1 MELTILILILPLLS
15 FLILGIG
22 KWMKP
27 AHAGLLGTLS
37 LSLVTLLSYATAWLY
52 FTSPRTAEGV
62 YETLLPTTLPGL
74 PFTQTLHFDLGILLD
89 LSLL

>member
-15 FLILGIG
+15 FLILGIGG

-62 YETLLPTTLPGL
+62 YENAASLQLYLVTLYANPA
-74 PFTQTLHFDLGILLD
+74 F
-89 LSLL
+89 